1 MGGRALSALQRRMW
15 HLCTSY
21 PGTSSPIVVLAWRIH
36 GALDVGRFTQ
46 AVEAVVNRHD
56 SLRGVFVVEEG
67 EPALLVRPPG
77 RFETELRDDV
87 DALAV
92 VRERGA
98 ALLSLERG
106 PLTAS
111 CLIRVSNVEH
121 IWCFTVHHLLAD
133 GASAMIVEQEVA
145 ALYRGEP
152 LPAATNPD
160 PETDGD
166 LDWWVTTLKGAPV
179 LELPADLPRPPVK
192 TTSTAGLDF
201 VVDLALTER
210 LERLARAQRCTV
222 FMVLFTGYQVMLQKV
237 SGQNDFCVG
246 IPVDGR
252 TSVESER
259 AVGLF
264 ANMLALRADL
274 AEPRS
279 FTDLLRRTR
288 AVTIEALS
296 RQNVPF
302 GQIVT
307 ALDPPVDP
315 SRTQVFQ
322 TIFTLHTEAG
332 PGIDLPGLRIEPFGA
347 GTPQAL
353 HDLVLDLWRNEA
365 GIAAA
370 FRYDTCLFKPDTVAA
385 WARRY
390 EEVLRAAAGDPEAV
404 P

>member
-1 MGGRALSALQRRMW
+1 MAGRALSALQRRMW

-36 GALDVGRFTQ
+36 GALDVDRFTR
-46 AVEAVVNRHD
+46 AVETVVNRHD
-56 SLRGVFVVEEG
+56 SLRTLFSVEDGEPSLRVGPQETFATAVVEGPAEAVLRQRS
-67 EPALLVRPPG
+67 EALL
-77 RFETELRDDV
+77 D
-87 DALAV
+87 
-92 VRERGA
+92 
-98 ALLSLERG
+98 LERG
-106 PLTAS
+106 PLVAS

-121 IWCFTVHHLLAD
+121 VWCFTVHHLLAD
-133 GASAMIVEQEVA
+133 GASAMILEREVA
-145 ALYRGEP
+145 ALYRGER
-152 LPAATNPD
+152 LPPATEPD
-160 PETDGD
+160 PEIDGD

-201 VVDLALTER
+201 VLDAALTER
-210 LERLARAQRCTV
+210 LESLARARRCTM
-222 FMVLFTGYQVMLQKV
+222 FMVLLTGYQVMLRKV
-237 SGQNDFCVG
+237 SGQDDFCVG
-246 IPVDGR
+246 TPVDGR
-252 TSVESER
+252 TSVESEG

-279 FTDLLRRTR
+279 FHDLLHRTR
-288 AVTIEALS
+288 TVTIEALS

-302 GQIVT
+302 GQIVN
-307 ALDPPVDP
+307 ALDLPLDR

-332 PGIDLPGLRIEPFGA
+332 PGIDLPGLRIEPVGA

-370 FRYDTCLFKPDTVAA
+370 FRYDTCLFKPDTIAA
-385 WARRY
+385 LARRY
-390 EEVLRAAAGDPEAV
+390 EEVLRAAARDPEAV